1 MKDATIDYD
10 KIIHALNQS
19 LEIIQADNTVNKG
32 QKALIEAQ
40 QTVQQAMSFTLSR
53 DSGY

>member
-1 MKDATIDYD
+1 MDNTIDYN

-19 LEIIQADNTVNKG
+19 LEIIQIENAENEGK
-32 QKALIEAQ
+32 KALLEAQ
-40 QTVQQAMSFTLSR
+40 QIVQQAMSFSLSR